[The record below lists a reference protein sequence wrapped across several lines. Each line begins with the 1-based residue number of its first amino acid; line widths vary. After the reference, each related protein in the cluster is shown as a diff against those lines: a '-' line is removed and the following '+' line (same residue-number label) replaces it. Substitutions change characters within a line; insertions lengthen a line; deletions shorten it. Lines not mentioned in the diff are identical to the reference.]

1 MVLCNASLTRLD
13 RGARSENAGQIIYN
27 EHLTLINTFLL
38 GIDPQIFNDA
48 IQDPFVQERINV
60 LEDKFKDTTVMIGID
75 RLDHTKRMTQKLQG
89 YDYFLDEH
97 AELKGRVTLVQVAIP
112 SQDYGDDYQ
121 ELEMDI
127 GSLARKINEKH
138 GMSNTCLLITLFS
151 DNCRHAQLVTTHL
164 HAPLL
169 HFHRVNRPVLHLRH
183 LHACIPE
190 RWNEPRGY

>member
-13 RGARSENAGQIIYN
+13 RGARSESAGQIIYN

-60 LEDKFKDTTVMIGID
+60 LKDKFKDTTVMIGID

-89 YDYFLDEH
+89 YDFFLDEH

-138 GMSNTCLLITLFS
+138 GMSKPCLLIALFS
-151 DNCRHAQLVTTHL
+151 DNFRHA
-164 HAPLL
+164 
-169 HFHRVNRPVLHLRH
+169 
-183 LHACIPE
+183 
-190 RWNEPRGY
+190 

>member
-60 LEDKFKDTTVMIGID
+60 LKDKFKDTTVMIGID

-89 YDYFLDEH
+89 YDFFLDEH

-127 GSLARKINEKH
+127 GTLARKINEKH
-138 GMSNTCLLITLFS
+138 GMSNTCLLIAFFANNS
-151 DNCRHAQLVTTHL
+151 RHA
-164 HAPLL
+164 
-169 HFHRVNRPVLHLRH
+169 
-183 LHACIPE
+183 
-190 RWNEPRGY
+190 